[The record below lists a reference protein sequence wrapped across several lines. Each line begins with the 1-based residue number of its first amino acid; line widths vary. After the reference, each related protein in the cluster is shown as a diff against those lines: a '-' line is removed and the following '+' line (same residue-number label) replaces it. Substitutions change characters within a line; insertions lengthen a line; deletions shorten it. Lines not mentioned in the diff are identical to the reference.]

1 VDPDQVERR
10 WEGTGRSRGWK
21 NHNQDILCEK
31 MSSFQKKGEMMKVME
46 TDILITLVLSSSN
59 VYMK

>member
-1 VDPDQVERR
+1 
-10 WEGTGRSRGWK
+10 
-21 NHNQDILCEK
+21 